1 LNWEELNANYTLI
14 HVVETVGAIIYG
26 GNIDD
31 HETLRLMKNYYWNTK
46 KCSRSKGYKVETKL
60 GFGKPNKVIP
70 SIINEGQYD
79 VLVMGTHGHTG
90 LNDLLFGTTVDKLRH
105 KISIPLLIVKN

>member
-1 LNWEELNANYTLI
+1 MNNQMRIE
-14 HVVETVGAIIYG
+14 
-26 GNIDD
+26 D
-31 HETLRLMKNYYWNTK
+31 YYYLVDEK
-46 KCSRSKGYKVETKL
+46 LLLEYKEMLYSKGYKVETKL

-90 LNDLLFGTTVDKLRH
+90 LNDLLFGTTVDNVRH
-105 KISIPLLIVKN
+105 KIKIPLFVIKI